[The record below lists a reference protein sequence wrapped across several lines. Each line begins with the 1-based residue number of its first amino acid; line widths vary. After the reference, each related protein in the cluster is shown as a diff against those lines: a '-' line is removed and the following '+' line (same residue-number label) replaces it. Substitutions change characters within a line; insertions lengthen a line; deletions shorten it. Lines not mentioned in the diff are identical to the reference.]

1 MLTVR
6 LAGEETALVP
16 VGELGIAGEHNV
28 ANALAAASAALFIGA
43 GAEALRSALRSFRP
57 LEHRIEP
64 AGAIDGVRYF
74 NDSKAT
80 NTDAVEKALTA
91 FPDDRVIVLLGGHDK
106 GTPLEDFADFV
117 CARVR
122 AVVCYGEAR
131 ARFRRAFEAAR
142 DGRAVD
148 IAEADDLRDAVDVA
162 RSLAGRGD
170 VVLLSPACS
179 SFDEF
184 SGFEERGR
192 AFKAYLDELRAAGAP
207 RE

>member
-1 MLTVR
+1 
-6 LAGEETALVP
+6 
-16 VGELGIAGEHNV
+16 LGIAGEHNV

-64 AGAIDGVRYF
+64 AGTIDGVRYF

-131 ARFRRAFEAAR
+131 ARFRRAIEAAR

-148 IAEADDLRDAVDVA
+148 IAEADDLRDAVDV
-162 RSLAGRGD
+162 
-170 VVLLSPACS
+170 
-179 SFDEF
+179 
-184 SGFEERGR
+184 
-192 AFKAYLDELRAAGAP
+192 
-207 RE
+207 

>member
-1 MLTVR
+1 M
-6 LAGEETALVP
+6 
-16 VGELGIAGEHNV
+16 
-28 ANALAAASAALFIGA
+28 
-43 GAEALRSALRSFRP
+43 
-57 LEHRIEP
+57 
-64 AGAIDGVRYF
+64 RYF

>member
-1 MLTVR
+1 M
-6 LAGEETALVP
+6 
-16 VGELGIAGEHNV
+16 
-28 ANALAAASAALFIGA
+28 
-43 GAEALRSALRSFRP
+43 
-57 LEHRIEP
+57 
-64 AGAIDGVRYF
+64 RYF

-131 ARFRRAFEAAR
+131 ARFRRAFEDAR

-207 RE
+207 QE

>member
-1 MLTVR
+1 M
-6 LAGEETALVP
+6 
-16 VGELGIAGEHNV
+16 
-28 ANALAAASAALFIGA
+28 
-43 GAEALRSALRSFRP
+43 
-57 LEHRIEP
+57 
-64 AGAIDGVRYF
+64 
-74 NDSKAT
+74 
-80 NTDAVEKALTA
+80 
-91 FPDDRVIVLLGGHDK
+91 
-106 GTPLEDFADFV
+106 
-117 CARVR
+117 R
-122 AVVCYGEAR
+122 AVVCYGEDR
-131 ARFRRAFEAAR
+131 ARFLRSFEDAR